1 MRAFPYPAAAGL
13 TRKLKDGLD
22 RRGVSARTTFP
33 PTFRLVRCAS
43 KIRALLRGSSYRTTR
58 QGGTLIPLT
67 LSQSGQ
73 ERSRDVST
81 ENRQVAAARWTVAG
95 ALAAV
100 ILIGSPVA
108 AWASLGGNVGSVE
121 ADRAQMN
128 AAVQVTD
135 HDTYTVHTMT
145 APGGTVVN
153 EFVSSEGGKVFAV
166 AWHGQFPP
174 QMQQILGTYF
184 QEYTAALADQEKH
197 YGHRPLNLQTQDLIV
212 QTGGHMRAYTGRAY
226 LPDALPQGV
235 TIADIQ

>member
-1 MRAFPYPAAAGL
+1 MRASPCLAMADL
-13 TRKLKDGLD
+13 RRTLKDGLS
-22 RRGVSARTTFP
+22 RRGVSAHTTFP

-43 KIRALLRGSSYRTTR
+43 NIRALLRGSSCRTTR
-58 QGGTLIPLT
+58 RGGTLIPLT
-67 LSQSGQ
+67 LNQIGQ
-73 ERSRDVST
+73 ERSKDVST
-81 ENRQVAAARWTVAG
+81 ENRQAAAARWAVAG

-100 ILIGSPVA
+100 ILIGWPVA

-128 AAVQVTD
+128 AAIQVTD

-153 EFVSSEGGKVFAV
+153 EFVSSEGKVFAV

-184 QEYTAALADQEKH
+184 QEYTTALADQEKH

-212 QTGGHMRAYTGRAY
+212 QTGGHMRAYMGRAY

-235 TIADIQ
+235 TVADIQ